1 MSHRDSQLL
10 VSMATEKP
18 YIPVSVGYY
27 GKPGCTK
34 CTGVKDLM
42 WKVHRQMARALLPSL
57 WADSGVG
64 VHTAC
69 LSEATENQSLQSLVS
84 SLLRK
89 YTQQSTRPHTASRPL
104 TPTLRTP
111 EPTGCRSL
119 PISKPFPAFQT
130 SQRDVAQHFPL
141 EGALVGL
148 PCA

>member
-34 CTGVKDLM
+34 CTEVKDLI

-57 WADSGVG
+57 WVALRQRADSRVG

-69 LSEATENQSLQSLVS
+69 LSEAIENQSLLSESSVS
-84 SLLRK
+84 CLLA
-89 YTQQSTRPHTASRPL
+89 PLEVHTAEHTSSHGFTSTNPL
-104 TPTLRTP
+104 
-111 EPTGCRSL
+111 
-119 PISKPFPAFQT
+119 
-130 SQRDVAQHFPL
+130 H
-141 EGALVGL
+141 
-148 PCA
+148 